1 MSVIDTMF
9 NLDASTPEM
18 RARLVNSE
26 IWPVVV
32 KAYNLL
38 CESGHVKIDRVVS
51 RPLNLGCDLVDYRGL
66 CLLTVMSKTSIT
78 HDGVRQYNTYSIEA
92 PERVEYVD
100 ETNTQSAF
108 AVAETKL
115 STLMHK
121 LTRNSTLRD
130 VITSMQTKAAN
141 FPADL
146 MRDIVTNYGRA
157 HMAAVANRMPFN
169 IMSSSNWSGKDIA
182 TMMELAFGTITIDKL
197 ATTDRSRLEGAFRNY
212 AQSMTTYRN
221 GLTKLLQ
228 FFSQDKWLIGFGR
241 KRFHSTDKP
250 IILAKV
256 DSSLF
261 ARAINVDPVPSD
273 RMFYDVSLLNA
284 ASMSLYFQYYEDMEY
299 LRQKDYTA
307 YSSVNAA
314 IAMYALNRG
323 IEGKVFNLENYRDAN
338 NNMTMTTIWS
348 ETNSLAHRST
358 PFTMAWLM
366 VDKY

>member
-1 MSVIDTMF
+1 MNVIDTMF

-18 RARLVNSE
+18 RARLMNSE

-32 KAYNLL
+32 EAYNLL
-38 CESGHVKIDRVVS
+38 RESGHVKIDRVVS

-66 CLLTVMSKTSIT
+66 CLLTINRRSLMTEAT
-78 HDGVRQYNTYSIEA
+78 PPYFIEV
-92 PERVEYVD
+92 PERVEYAD
-100 ETNTQSAF
+100 ETNTQTKV

-121 LTRNSTLRD
+121 LTRNSTFRD
-130 VITSMQTKAAN
+130 AITSMQTKAAN

-146 MRDIVTNYGRA
+146 MRDIVSNYGRA

-169 IMSSSNWSGKDIA
+169 IMSSSSWSGKDIA

-197 ATTDRSRLEGAFRNY
+197 APTDRSRLEGAFRNY

-241 KRFHSTDKP
+241 ERFHSTDKP

-284 ASMSLYFQYYEDMEY
+284 ASMSLDFQYYEDMEY
-299 LRQKDYTA
+299 LRQKDYAA

-338 NNMTMTTIWS
+338 HNMTMTTIWS
-348 ETNSLAHRST
+348 ETNSLAHRNT